1 MNFLILRNEVPQ
13 AAVVITL
20 VLASAFLSSCSS
32 DKPKKIKSAEE
43 LGYDAVSH
51 RVFYEGWR
59 HPTRHPEQDSF
70 FYGER

>member
-1 MNFLILRNEVPQ
+1 MNSPILRKEALQ
-13 AAVVITL
+13 AAVILTL
-20 VLASAFLSSCSS
+20 VLASVCLSSCSS

-43 LGYDAVSH
+43 RGYDAVSH

-59 HPTRHPEQDSF
+59 HPSQHSEQDSF